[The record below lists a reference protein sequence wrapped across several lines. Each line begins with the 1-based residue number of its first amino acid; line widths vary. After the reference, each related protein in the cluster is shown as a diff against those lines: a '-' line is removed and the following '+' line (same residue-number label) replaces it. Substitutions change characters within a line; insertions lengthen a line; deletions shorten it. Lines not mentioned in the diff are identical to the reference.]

1 MDWALIAAAFV
12 AGFAGSGHCAGM
24 CGPIVGLFES
34 TPAGALQPAARRVG
48 YNLGRLGFYVT
59 LGLLAGGLSAF
70 ALSIMPVKAA
80 TITLRI
86 VAGLVLFAIGLKL
99 LLGERGGSWLD
110 RAGQA
115 VWRRMSPLA
124 RHVLPMDRFPKA
136 VAVGFIW
143 GAIPCGLVY
152 ATLGLAAA
160 TGTAAGGA
168 LVMLVFWLGTVPALL
183 AIGTGAKAAFN
194 NGRYRKLAG
203 VATIVVACAS
213 LALMLPRGDGMGHGA
228 HEMPAT
234 QSEMPAHRH

>member
-34 TPAGALQPAARRVG
+34 TRVRGMTPTTRRVG
-48 YNLGRLGFYVT
+48 YHLGRLGFYAL
-59 LGLLAGGLSAF
+59 LGALAGGLSAF
-70 ALSIMPVKAA
+70 ALSVMPVKAA
-80 TITLRI
+80 TIALRI
-86 VAGLVLFAIGLKL
+86 LAGVVLLAIGLKL

-115 VWRRMSPLA
+115 VWRKMSPLA
-124 RHVLPMDRFPKA
+124 RHVLPMDHVAKA

-152 ATLGLAAA
+152 ATMGLAAA
-160 TGTAAGGA
+160 SGTAAGGA
-168 LVMLVFWLGTVPALL
+168 LVMLAFWLGTVPALT
-183 AIGTGAKAAFN
+183 AIGTGARAAF

-203 VATIVVACAS
+203 VATIVVACGS
-213 LALMLPRGDGMGHGA
+213 LALLIPRGEGMQHGA
-228 HEMPAT
+228 HEMPAA
-234 QSEMPAHRH
+234 QAEMPAHNH